1 MTARSE
7 SISPAIRGVGL
18 DPLRF
23 TWQLLCNVKFALFLV
38 GLAGAAGMLGVV
50 IPQMP
55 IPMRGN
61 PAAQQAWLE
70 LRRDDFGA
78 LTGPM
83 ERLGL
88 FEVFYTPWFNGLW
101 FLIIIAVTV
110 CTVSR
115 LRPTIRSVRR
125 PAKDVGDRYFETA
138 HHRATFTHPGGA
150 EAVASALRQRR
161 YRVERTRSSG
171 DAVYLFAERFS
182 WSQYGT
188 FASHLAL
195 LLLLVGGLLTRLAGF
210 DKTLVIAENT
220 PAARVFDN
228 PGPGQMFISVLD
240 SHRGIDAGGNVVDYR
255 SVVEVRR
262 GDETKTCTTTV
273 NDPCSAFGYRVH
285 QAAFF
290 NDLARLRITDATG
303 RTVFDDVLD
312 FENRTTAVPLL
323 KVTDAAGTVLFEQ
336 DLPQMGTN
344 TGTAAGPED
353 DVAIA
358 ALAFPRAAGAV
369 NDIATVGVSWRAAGD
384 DLRVVVSGDDGSP
397 RTLQRGSPTAVG
409 AYTITYEGPRSI
421 PAVRIDDMP
430 GAIDG
435 SATVQMLSTRSG
447 EPYLFV
453 TGLGDDSAVLTRR
466 TPVEPGTGYTYT
478 FEERVEASGVS
489 VRRDPGDLFIWV
501 AVALATVGLGITFY
515 VPRRRLWVKVTPSRT
530 QMAGVAERTTRFG
543 RELRKFGV
551 SLGSRDALL
560 AEDLDP

>member
-7 SISPAIRGVGL
+7 PLAPAMRGGF

-38 GLAGAAGMLGVV
+38 GLAGIAGMIGVV
-50 IPQMP
+50 VPQMP

-61 PAAQQAWLE
+61 PAARQAWLE
-70 LRRDDFGA
+70 LQHNDFGA
-78 LTGPM
+78 FATPM

-101 FLIIIAVTV
+101 FVIIIAVTV

-115 LRPTIRSVRR
+115 LRPTIRSVRQ
-125 PAKDVGDRYFETA
+125 PVKDVGDRYFTTA
-138 HHRATFTHPGGA
+138 HHRADFTHPGGA
-150 EAVASALRQRR
+150 EAVVAALRGRR
-161 YRVERTRSSG
+161 FRVETTRTAG

-220 PAARVFDN
+220 PAARVFDD

-240 SHRGIDAGGNVVDYR
+240 SHRGIDSGGNIVDYR
-255 SVVEVRR
+255 SVIEVRR
-262 GDETKTCTTTV
+262 GDETKVCTTTV
-273 NDPCSAFGYRVH
+273 NDPCAAFGYRVH

-290 NDLARLRITDATG
+290 NDLARLRITDANN
-303 RTVFDDVLD
+303 RVVFDDVLD

-344 TGTAAGPED
+344 TGSSAGPED

-358 ALAFPRAAGAV
+358 ALAVPRAAGAAPDDV
-369 NDIATVGVSWRAAGD
+369 VTFGVSWRGADEG
-384 DLRVVVSGDDGSP
+384 LRVVISGEDGNP
-397 RTLQRGSPTAVG
+397 RTLQPGSPARLGGYIV
-409 AYTITYEGPRSI
+409 TYEGARAI

-430 GAIDG
+430 GAAGG
-435 SATVQMLSTRSG
+435 SATVQMLATRG
-447 EPYLFV
+447 GTPYLFV
-453 TGLGDDSAVLTRR
+453 TGLADDAAVLTPR

-489 VRRDPGDLFIWV
+489 VRRDPGDLFIWI
-501 AVALATVGLGITFY
+501 AVGLATIGLGITFY
-515 VPRRRLWVKVTPSRT
+515 VPRRRLWVKVTPART

-543 RELRKFGV
+543 RELRQFGA

-560 AEDLDP
+560 AEDLER